1 LGTEHIEAMSRL
13 APLYDIGKAGIPDGV
28 LMKSGKLSPAEFS
41 MIKKHTSYGEEV
53 IDRARERAGVKEDN
67 LLQLARDIVASH
79 HERWDGLGYPLGI
92 GGQDIPLSGRII
104 AIVDVYEAL
113 ITSRPYRRAITHEEA
128 VQIIREGSGCQF
140 DPAVVDVFLEVEGKW
155 KAMSEEGREIWSP
168 QFS

>member
-1 LGTEHIEAMSRL
+1 MMESFTFLSEARDRRAGGKTYLTQQNAPRLCEALAHTREYREQLGTEHIEAMSRL

-28 LMKSGKLSPAEFS
+28 LVKSGKLSPAEFS

-104 AIVDVYEAL
+104 AIVDVY
-113 ITSRPYRRAITHEEA
+113 
-128 VQIIREGSGCQF
+128 
-140 DPAVVDVFLEVEGKW
+140 
-155 KAMSEEGREIWSP
+155 
-168 QFS
+168 